1 MADRGI
7 LIQDLFASKCVKV
20 STPATLRGEAQ
31 LEPDVEIRDRRVYI

>member
-20 STPATLRGEAQ
+20 STPATLRGEA
-31 LEPDVEIRDRRVYI
+31 I